1 MVCDSQSEWKH
12 QLHCKL
18 TQNVLIPQNSP
29 KEVNNL
35 SKIEKKNL
43 LKENPEIEEL
53 DREKHKQTQ
62 RHQVWGNNKVKLFC
76 IKVRELG
83 FLPDIYLR

>member
-18 TQNVLIPQNSP
+18 TQNLLILQKVPKRSKQPFKNS
-29 KEVNNL
+29 
-35 SKIEKKNL
+35 KKKL
-43 LKENPEIEEL
+43 LKENPETEEL